1 MSKTPKKKVAAKNS
15 VPTTKSV
22 PTKKAASATKAAVA
36 RKATPA
42 APKLAREQLP
52 IPDAKHVGL
61 TTYDAKDPNTKYPPI
76 TTLRPPQGA
85 PNVLIVLIDDVGF
98 GASSAFGGPCHTPV
112 AERLAAGGVKL
123 NRFHTTALCSPTRQA
138 MLTGRNHH
146 SVGMGAITEMA
157 TSAPGNCSVRPKEKA
172 PIAETLKLNGYST
185 AQFGKCHEVPV
196 WEVSPAGPFH
206 QWPTGSGFEY
216 FYGFVGGEANQ
227 YYPGLYEGTTA
238 VEPPK
243 SPEEGYTLTE
253 DLADR
258 AITWVRQQ
266 KALVPDKPFF
276 MYFAPGATHAPHQVS
291 KEWSD
296 KYAGKFD
303 AGWDVLREKTIKQ
316 QKKLGVVPRDAELTK
331 RHDEIPAW
339 DDMPA
344 ELKPVLARQMEIY
357 AGFLEQTDHEI
368 GRVVDA
374 IDELGFLDDTLIYYI
389 IGDNGASA
397 EGTLNG
403 CFNEMTT
410 LNGMPGIETTEFLL
424 SKIDDFGTPDAYNH
438 YAVGWAHGLCAPYQ
452 WTKQVASHW
461 GGTRN
466 GTIVHWPK
474 GLAGKGE
481 LRNQFHHVIDVAP
494 TILEA
499 AGLPA
504 PTSVNGIAQAPLEG
518 VSMLTTLRDGT
529 APETHQVQYFEMMG
543 NRGIYFQGW
552 TAVTKHRTPWK
563 ADVPPPFDT
572 DVWELYGP
580 DDWTQAHDL
589 AAEQPEKLAEL
600 QRLWLI
606 EAVKYNVVPLDDR
619 GFERINPDIA
629 GRPQLIRGNTQVLF
643 DKMRVSENCVLTLKN
658 KSYTVTANLVVP
670 ESGANGVIVTQGGS
684 VGGWSLYAHEGKLK
698 YCFNFFGIEHYI
710 TEATKPIPAGKHQ
723 VRMEFVYDG
732 GGLAKGGDVTLYY
745 DGKSVGTGRVEQTI
759 PMGYSADEACD
770 VGSDTGSPASPDYG
784 PTGNRFTGEIDWV
797 QLDIGEDGHDHL
809 ITPEERFNLAM
820 ARQ

>member
-1 MSKTPKKKVAAKNS
+1 MAKTSKSQQPAKKS
-15 VPTTKSV
+15 P
-22 PTKKAASATKAAVA
+22 PKKAATKRPAAKHTGAVA
-36 RKATPA
+36 GPPN
-42 APKLAREQLP
+42 APHLAREHLP
-52 IPDAKHVGL
+52 IPDAKRVGL

-76 TTLRPPQGA
+76 TMLRPPTGA

-98 GASSAFGGPCHTPV
+98 GASSAFGGPCQTPV
-112 AERLAAGGVKL
+112 AERLAANGLKL

-172 PIAETLKLNGYST
+172 PIAETLRLNGYST

-196 WEVSPAGPFH
+196 WEVSPAGPFQ

-227 YYPGLYEGTTA
+227 YYPGLFEGTTA
-238 VEPPK
+238 IEPPK

-276 MYFAPGATHAPHQVS
+276 MYFAPGATHAPHHVP
-291 KEWSD
+291 KAWSD
-296 KYAGKFD
+296 KYRGKFD
-303 AGWDVLREKTIKQ
+303 GGWDTLREKIIAR
-316 QKKLGVVPRDAELTK
+316 QKRLNVVPPDAELTR
-331 RHDEIPAW
+331 RHDEIPSW
-339 DDMPA
+339 DEMPD
-344 ELKPVLARQMEIY
+344 ELKPVLARQMELY
-357 AGFLEQTDHEI
+357 AGFLEQTDHEV
-368 GRVVDA
+368 GRVIDA
-374 IDELGFLDDTLIYYI
+374 IDGLGVLDDTLIYYI

-397 EGTLNG
+397 EGTVNG

-410 LNGMPGIETTEFLL
+410 LNGMPGIETPEFLL
-424 SKIDDFGTPDAYNH
+424 SKIDDFGTPNAYNH
-438 YAVGWAHGLCAPYQ
+438 YAVGWAHALCAPYQ

-474 GLAGKGE
+474 GLKAKGE

-504 PTSVNGIAQAPLEG
+504 PASVNGIAQAPLEG
-518 VSMLTTLRDGT
+518 VSMLGTFRDGT
-529 APETHQVQYFEMMG
+529 APETHDVQYFEMFG
-543 NRGIYFQGW
+543 NRGIYHQGW

-563 ADVPPPFDT
+563 ADQPPPFD
-572 DVWELYGP
+572 DDIWELYGP
-580 DDWTQAHDL
+580 DDWTQAHNL
-589 AAEQPEKLAEL
+589 AEKNPAKLAEL

-619 GFERINPDIA
+619 GFERINPDMA
-629 GRPQLIRGNTQVLF
+629 GRPQLIRGNTQLLF
-643 DKMRVSENCVLTLKN
+643 DRMRVSENCVLTLKN
-658 KSYTVTANLVVP
+658 KSYSVTANLVVP
-670 ESGANGVIVTQGGS
+670 DSGANGVIITQGGS

-710 TEATKPIPAGKHQ
+710 TSAKKPIPKGKHQ
-723 VRMEFVYDG
+723 VRMEFKYDG

-745 DGKSVGTGRVEQTI
+745 DGKPVGSGRVEKTQ

-784 PTGNRFTGEIDWV
+784 PTGNRFTGEIEWV
-797 QLDIGEDGHDHL
+797 QLDIGEDSSDHL
-809 ITPEERFNLAM
+809 ITPEDRFNVAM